1 MIQKKIIC
9 DWCNKE
15 AEGDYFTAFR
25 NRQDGAVIGKSDYCE
40 SCWNKMHHYPD
51 IIKARRDS

>member
-25 NRQDGAVIGKSDYCE
+25 NRQDGVVIGKSDYCE
-40 SCWNKMHHYPD
+40 SCWNKMHQYPD